1 MATEEEIRLDVELG
15 TGPQAVSAFTQSSCR
30 PKDARS
36 PHSFRS
42 RRLVAFLLDWFIAG
56 YAIYIGLFVVDAL
69 IHALWLPSKIA
80 ANPALDI
87 IGYTWRQSEGVTT
100 MGGVT
105 LPKFLFFLLTS
116 LPIPILLQFTN
127 DTLGLRLIGRS
138 RPVSP
143 LEGQPW
149 YRTLWVFTAVV
160 LGIETFMA
168 GWYISEMDPIFIFQR
183 FPRGWRISKQL
194 LTPDWGVFWP
204 SVQLMLESI
213 FLALIATIFSI
224 ILAVPLAFLGARN
237 LMRGSRVRMAI
248 YTIVRGFFNIFRS
261 IQELV
266 FAIIFV
272 TVVGIGPFAGM
283 LALFIHS
290 VASLGKLYSE
300 QIESIDPGPME
311 AITATGATRLQTVL
325 YAVAPQVMPP
335 FLAFTIYR
343 WDINVRT
350 SIVVGFVGGGGIG
363 LALFQYQQLT
373 QWHRVGTVAFLTIIV
388 VWALDALSARVRE
401 KLI

>member
-1 MATEEEIRLDVELG
+1 MATEEEVRLAAEVG
-15 TGPQAVSAFTQSSCR
+15 SVPQTTPSDPQSSVL
-30 PKDARS
+30 S
-36 PHSFRS
+36 PQSFVS
-42 RRLVAFLLDWFIAG
+42 RRAVAFLLDWFIAG
-56 YAIYIGLFVVDAL
+56 YAIYIGLFVLDAL
-69 IHALWLPSKIA
+69 IHALWLPSKVA
-80 ANPALDI
+80 ATPALDTI
-87 IGYTWRQSEGVTT
+87 AYTWRQSEGVATV
-100 MGGVT
+100 GGVT
-105 LPKFLFFLLTS
+105 LPKFVFFLLAG
-116 LPIPILLQFTN
+116 LPIPILLQLTN
-127 DTLGLRLIGRS
+127 DTLGLRLMGRA
-138 RPVSP
+138 RPP
-143 LEGQPW
+143 LSLDGRPW
-149 YRTLWVFTAVV
+149 YRTLWGFTALI

-168 GWYISEMDPIFIFQR
+168 GWYITEVDPIFYVQR
-183 FPRGWRISKQL
+183 FARGWRISKQL
-194 LTPDWGVFWP
+194 LTPDWSIFWM

-213 FLALIATIFSI
+213 FLALIATVFSI
-224 ILAVPLAFLGARN
+224 VLAVPLAFLGARN
-237 LMRGSRVRMAI
+237 LMRGSPVRMAI

-311 AITATGATRLQTVL
+311 AITATGATRLQTIL
-325 YAVAPQVMPP
+325 YAVAPQVVPP

>member
-1 MATEEEIRLDVELG
+1 MATDEEIRLEAELG
-15 TGPQAVSAFTQSSCR
+15 AGPQGVAASVQHSALSTQ
-30 PKDARS
+30 
-36 PHSFRS
+36 HS
-42 RRLVAFLLDWFIAG
+42 RRAQRLIAFLLDWFIAG
-56 YAIYIGLFVVDAL
+56 YAIFTGLFVLDAL
-69 IHALWLPSKIA
+69 IHALWLPSKVA
-80 ANPALDI
+80 ANPILDTVS
-87 IGYTWRQSEGVTT
+87 YAWRHSEGVTSF
-100 MGGVT
+100 GEVT
-105 LPKFLFFLLTS
+105 IPKFFFFLLAG
-116 LPIPILLQFTN
+116 LPIALLLQFTN
-127 DTLGLRLIGRS
+127 DTLGLRLMGQA
-138 RPVSP
+138 RPTVP
-143 LEGQPW
+143 LEGRPW
-149 YRTLWVFTAVV
+149 FRTLWGFTALVV
-160 LGIETFMA
+160 GIETFMA
-168 GWYISEMDPIFIFQR
+168 GWYITEVDPILFLQR
-183 FPRGWRISKQL
+183 LSRGWRISKQL
-194 LTPDWGVFWP
+194 LTPDWSIFWM
-204 SVQLMLESI
+204 SVQLMVESI
-213 FLALIATIFSI
+213 FLALIATAFSI
-224 ILAVPLAFLGARN
+224 VFAVPLAFLGARN
-237 LMRGSRVRMAI
+237 LMRGSPVRMAV
-248 YTIVRGFFNIFRS
+248 YTLVRGFFNVFRS

-311 AITATGATRLQTVL
+311 AITATGANRVQTIL
-325 YAVAPQVMPP
+325 YAVAPQVVPP

-373 QWHRVGTVAFLTIIV
+373 QWHRVGTVALLTIIV

>member
-1 MATEEEIRLDVELG
+1 MATEEEIRLETELG
-15 TGPQAVSAFTQSSCR
+15 VGPQHVAAPTQSLVL
-30 PKDARS
+30 S
-36 PHSFRS
+36 PQSS
-42 RRLVAFLLDWFIAG
+42 RLRRGVAFLLDWFIAA
-56 YAIYIGLFVVDAL
+56 YALYIGLFVVDAF
-69 IHALWLPSKIA
+69 IHALWLPSKVA
-80 ANPALDI
+80 ANPVLDI
-87 IGYTWRQSEGVTT
+87 VSYAWRSCEGVTT
-100 MGGVT
+100 LGGIT
-105 LPKFLFFLLTS
+105 LPKFLFFLLGG
-116 LPIPILLQFTN
+116 LPIPILLELTN
-127 DTLGLRLIGRS
+127 DTLGLRLMGLA
-138 RPVSP
+138 RPVDP
-143 LEGQPW
+143 LAMRPW
-149 YRTLWVFTAVV
+149 IRTLWGFTALV
-160 LGIETFMA
+160 LFIETFMA
-168 GWYISEMDPIFIFQR
+168 GWYITEVDPIFYAQR
-183 FPRGWRISKQL
+183 FARGWRISKQL
-194 LTPDWGVFWP
+194 LTPDWAILWP

-213 FLALIATIFSI
+213 FLALIATIFSV

-237 LMRGSRVRMAI
+237 LMRGSPIRMAI
-248 YTIVRGFFNIFRS
+248 YTVVRGFFNIFRS

-311 AITATGATRLQTVL
+311 AITATGATRVQTIL
-325 YAVAPQVMPP
+325 YAVAPQIVPP

-401 KLI
+401 KLV

>member
-1 MATEEEIRLDVELG
+1 MATEEEARLEIELATRPDVAP
-15 TGPQAVSAFTQSSCR
+15 TPPQHSALMPPKGR
-30 PKDARS
+30 PQ
-36 PHSFRS
+36 SFRAK
-42 RRLVAFLLDWFIAG
+42 RGVAFLLDWFIAA
-56 YAIYIGLFVVDAL
+56 YAIYVGLFVLDAL
-69 IHALWLPSKIA
+69 IHALWLPSRIA
-80 ANPALDI
+80 ANPLLDMI
-87 IGYTWRQSEGVTT
+87 AYTWRQSEGVTT
-100 MGGVT
+100 LGGVT
-105 LPKFLFFLLTS
+105 FPKFLLFLLGS
-116 LPIPILLQFTN
+116 LPIALLVQFTR
-127 DTLGLRLIGRS
+127 DTLGLRLIGRA
-138 RPVSP
+138 RPVMA
-143 LEGQPW
+143 LEGRPW
-149 YRTLWVFTAVV
+149 VRTFWGLTALV
-160 LGIETFMA
+160 LGVETFMA
-168 GWYISEMDPIFIFQR
+168 GWYITEVDPLFIVQR
-183 FPRGWRISKQL
+183 FARGWRITKQL
-194 LTPDWGVFWP
+194 LTPDWSIFWT

-213 FLALIATIFSI
+213 FLALIATVFSI

-237 LMRGSRVRMAI
+237 LMRGSRVRMAV
-248 YTIVRGFFNIFRS
+248 YTLVRGFFNIFRS

-325 YAVAPQVMPP
+325 YAVAPQVVPP

-373 QWHRVGTVAFLTIIV
+373 QWHRVGTVAFLTIVV

-401 KLI
+401 QLI

>member
-1 MATEEEIRLDVELG
+1 MATEEEIRLEAELSIG
-15 TGPQAVSAFTQSSCR
+15 TQSVVGS
-30 PKDARS
+30 S
-36 PHSFRS
+36 PHSVLS
-42 RRLVAFLLDWFIAG
+42 TQHVPRRLVAFLLDWFIAG
-56 YAIYIGLFVVDAL
+56 YAIYTGLFVVDAL
-69 IHALWLPSKIA
+69 IHALWLPSKVN
-80 ANPALDI
+80 ANPALDMI
-87 IGYTWRQSEGVTT
+87 AYTWRQSEGVTT
-100 MGGVT
+100 LGGVT
-105 LPKFLFFLLTS
+105 LPKFLFFLLVS

-127 DTLGLRLIGRS
+127 DTLGLRLMGWA
-138 RPVSP
+138 RPLLP
-143 LEGQPW
+143 LEGRPW

-160 LGIETFMA
+160 IGIETFMA
-168 GWYISEMDPIFIFQR
+168 GWYITEVDPIFYVQR
-183 FPRGWRISKQL
+183 FARGWRISKQL
-194 LTPDWGVFWP
+194 LTPDWSIFWM

-213 FLALIATIFSI
+213 FLALIATVFSI
-224 ILAVPLAFLGARN
+224 VFAVPLAFLGARN
-237 LMRGSRVRMAI
+237 LMRGSPVRMAI
-248 YTIVRGFFNIFRS
+248 YTLVRGFFNIFRS

-283 LALFIHS
+283 LALFVHS

-300 QIESIDPGPME
+300 QIENIDPGPME

-325 YAVAPQVMPP
+325 YAVAPQVVPP

>member
-1 MATEEEIRLDVELG
+1 MATEEEIRLESELG
-15 TGPQAVSAFTQSSCR
+15 VGPQHVAAPTQSLVL
-30 PKDARS
+30 S
-36 PHSFRS
+36 PESFGV
-42 RRLVAFLLDWFIAG
+42 RRGVAFLLDWFIAA
-56 YAIYIGLFVVDAL
+56 YALYIGLFVVDAF
-69 IHALWLPSKIA
+69 IHALWLPSKVA
-80 ANPALDI
+80 ANPVLDI
-87 IGYTWRQSEGVTT
+87 VSYAWRSCEGVTT
-100 MGGVT
+100 LGGVT
-105 LPKFLFFLLTS
+105 VPKFLFFLLAG
-116 LPIPILLQFTN
+116 LPIPILLELTN
-127 DTLGLRLIGRS
+127 DTLGLRLMGLA
-138 RPVSP
+138 RPVDP
-143 LEGQPW
+143 LAMRPW
-149 YRTLWVFTAVV
+149 IRTIWGFTALV
-160 LGIETFMA
+160 LFIETFMA
-168 GWYISEMDPIFIFQR
+168 GWYITEVDPIFYVQR
-183 FPRGWRISKQL
+183 FARGWRISQQL
-194 LTPDWGVFWP
+194 LTPDWAILWP

-213 FLALIATIFSI
+213 FLALIATIFSV
-224 ILAVPLAFLGARN
+224 ILAVPLAFFGARN
-237 LMRGSRVRMAI
+237 LMRGSPIRMAI
-248 YTIVRGFFNIFRS
+248 YTVVRGFFNIFRS

-311 AITATGATRLQTVL
+311 AITATGATRVQTIL
-325 YAVAPQVMPP
+325 YAVAPQIVPP

-401 KLI
+401 KLV

>member
-1 MATEEEIRLDVELG
+1 MATEEEIRLETELG
-15 TGPQAVSAFTQSSCR
+15 TGPQGVAAPPQSSVLSPQSSRGFQR
-30 PKDARS
+30 P
-36 PHSFRS
+36 
-42 RRLVAFLLDWFIAG
+42 VAFLLDWFTAG
-56 YAIYIGLFVVDAL
+56 YATYIGLFVLDAL
-69 IHALWLPSKIA
+69 IHALWLPSKVA
-80 ANPALDI
+80 ANPLLDTVS
-87 IGYTWRQSEGVTT
+87 YAWRQSEGVMTL
-100 MGGVT
+100 GDVT
-105 LPKFLFFLLTS
+105 FPKFRFFLLGG
-116 LPIPILLQFTN
+116 LPVALIVQFTN
-127 DTLGLRLIGRS
+127 DTLGLRLLGRS
-138 RPVSP
+138 RPAAP
-143 LEGQPW
+143 LEGLPW
-149 YRTLWVFTAVV
+149 FRTLWGFTALVV
-160 LGIETFMA
+160 GIETFMA
-168 GWYISEMDPIFIFQR
+168 GWYISEFDPIFLVQR
-183 FPRGWRISKQL
+183 IPRGWRITKQL
-194 LTPDWGVFWP
+194 LTPDWSVLWL

-213 FLALIATIFSI
+213 FLALIATVFSV

-248 YTIVRGFFNIFRS
+248 YTLVRGFFNIFRS

-283 LALFIHS
+283 LALFVHS

-325 YAVAPQVMPP
+325 YAVAPQVVPP

-388 VWALDALSARVRE
+388 VWTLDALSARVRE

>member
-1 MATEEEIRLDVELG
+1 MATEEEIRLEAGLG
-15 TGPQAVSAFTQSSCR
+15 SGPQEVAGSTQ
-30 PKDARS
+30 
-36 PHSFRS
+36 HS
-42 RRLVAFLLDWFIAG
+42 RRARRVIAFLLDWFIAG
-56 YAIYIGLFVVDAL
+56 YAIFTGLYILDAL

-80 ANPALDI
+80 ANPLLDQI
-87 IGYTWRQSEGVTT
+87 AYLWRHSEGLTT
-100 MGGVT
+100 LAGVT
-105 LPKFLFFLLTS
+105 VPKFLFFLLGG
-116 LPIPILLQFTN
+116 LPIALLLQLTN
-127 DTLGLRLIGRS
+127 DTLGLRLLGLA
-138 RPVSP
+138 RPASP
-143 LEGQPW
+143 LEGRPW
-149 YRTLWVFTAVV
+149 LRTFWGFTALV

-168 GWYISEMDPIFIFQR
+168 GWYITEVDPIFFVQR
-183 FPRGWRISKQL
+183 LSRGWRITRQL
-194 LTPDWGVFWP
+194 LTPDWSIFWM
-204 SVQLMLESI
+204 SVQLMVESI
-213 FLALIATIFSI
+213 FLALIATAFSI
-224 ILAVPLAFLGARN
+224 VLAVPLAFLGARN
-237 LMRGSRVRMAI
+237 LMRGSPVRMAV
-248 YTIVRGFFNIFRS
+248 YTLVRGFFNIFRS

-311 AITATGATRLQTVL
+311 AITATGANRLQVIL
-325 YAVAPQVMPP
+325 YAVAPQIVPP

-373 QWHRVGTVAFLTIIV
+373 QWHRVGTVALLTIIV

-401 KLI
+401 RLI

>member
-1 MATEEEIRLDVELG
+1 
-15 TGPQAVSAFTQSSCR
+15 
-30 PKDARS
+30 
-36 PHSFRS
+36 
-42 RRLVAFLLDWFIAG
+42 
-56 YAIYIGLFVVDAL
+56 
-69 IHALWLPSKIA
+69 LPSKVA
-80 ANPALDI
+80 ANPLLDTI
-87 IGYTWRQSEGVTT
+87 SYTWRQSEGVTT
-100 MGGVT
+100 LGTVT
-105 LPKFLFFLLTS
+105 LPKFLFFLLGS
-116 LPIPILLQFTN
+116 LPIALLLQFTN
-127 DTLGLRLIGRS
+127 DTLGLRLMGRARPVVTIDGRS
-138 RPVSP
+138 
-143 LEGQPW
+143 W
-149 YRTLWVFTAVV
+149 FRTLWGFTALVV
-160 LGIETFMA
+160 GIETFMA
-168 GWYISEMDPIFIFQR
+168 GWYITEFDPIFLVQR
-183 FPRGWRISKQL
+183 FSRGWRISKQL
-194 LTPDWGVFWP
+194 LTPDWSIFWM

-213 FLALIATIFSI
+213 FLALIATVFSV

-237 LMRGSRVRMAI
+237 LMRGSPVRMVI
-248 YTIVRGFFNIFRS
+248 YTLVRGFFNIFRS

-283 LALFIHS
+283 LALFVHS

-311 AITATGATRLQTVL
+311 AITATGATRLQTIL
-325 YAVAPQVMPP
+325 YAVAPQVVPP

>member
-1 MATEEEIRLDVELG
+1 MATEEEIRLEAELG
-15 TGPQAVSAFTQSSCR
+15 TGPQDMPAPPQHSALSTQH
-30 PKDARS
+30 P
-36 PHSFRS
+36 
-42 RRLVAFLLDWFIAG
+42 RRAWRAVAFLLDWFIAG
-56 YAIYIGLFVVDAL
+56 YAIFTGLFVVDAF

-80 ANPALDI
+80 ANPLLDQI
-87 IGYTWRQSEGVTT
+87 AYLWRHSEGVTT
-100 MGGVT
+100 LSGVT
-105 LPKFLFFLLTS
+105 IPKFFFFLLAS
-116 LPIPILLQFTN
+116 LPIAFLLQFTS
-127 DTLGLRLIGRS
+127 DTLGLRLMGRA
-138 RPVSP
+138 RPVVS
-143 LEGQPW
+143 LDGRPW
-149 YRTLWVFTAVV
+149 IRTLWGFTALV

-168 GWYISEMDPIFIFQR
+168 GWYITEVDPILFLQR
-183 FPRGWRISKQL
+183 LSRGWRISKQL
-194 LTPDWGVFWP
+194 LTPDWSIFWM
-204 SVQLMLESI
+204 SVQLMIESI
-213 FLALIATIFSI
+213 FLALIATVFSI
-224 ILAVPLAFLGARN
+224 VFAVPLAFLGARN
-237 LMRGSRVRMAI
+237 LMRGSPVRMAV
-248 YTIVRGFFNIFRS
+248 YTLVRGFFNVFRS

-311 AITATGATRLQTVL
+311 AITATGANRVQTIL
-325 YAVAPQVMPP
+325 YAVAPQVVPP

-373 QWHRVGTVAFLTIIV
+373 QWHRVGTVALLTVIV
-388 VWALDALSARVRE
+388 VWALDSLSARVRE